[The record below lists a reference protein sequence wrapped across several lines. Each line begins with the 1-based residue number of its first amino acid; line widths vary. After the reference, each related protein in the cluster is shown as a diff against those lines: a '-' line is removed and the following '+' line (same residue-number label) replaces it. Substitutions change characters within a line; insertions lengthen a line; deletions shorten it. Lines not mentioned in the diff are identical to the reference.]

1 MIAKLKG
8 IVDERRDDHAIIDV
22 GGVGYLVLCATRTLG
37 NLPAEGGRVTLWIE
51 TVQTQEQTRLYGFL
65 SEEERNWFRL
75 LQTVQSVGGK
85 VALAILSTLSIEELN
100 QAIATG
106 DKTSV
111 ARANGVGPKLAQRI
125 VIELKDKA
133 IAVPGAAIIPLNR
146 GGRPGGPMSGPVA
159 EAVSALINLGYSQGE
174 AQAAVAA
181 AQASA
186 GEGEGVSVGILIK
199 AGLAALAGR
208 VA

>member
-1 MIAKLKG
+1 MIAKLRG
-8 IVDERRDDHAIIDV
+8 LVDERRDDHAIIDV
-22 GGVGYLVLCATRTLG
+22 GGVGYLVHCATRTLAD
-37 NLPAEGGRVTLWIE
+37 LPAEGGGVTLWIE

-85 VALAILSTLSIEELN
+85 VALAILSTLSIDELN

-106 DKTSV
+106 DKAAV
-111 ARANGVGPKLAQRI
+111 ARASGVGPKLAQRI

-133 IAVPGAAIIPLNR
+133 IAIPGAAIIPLSRN
-146 GGRPGGPMSGPVA
+146 GRPGATVSGPVA
-159 EAVSALINLGYSQGE
+159 EAVSALVNLGYSPAE
-174 AQAAVAA
+174 AQSAVAA
-181 AQASA
+181 AQAAS
-186 GEGEGVSVGILIK
+186 GEGVAVSALIK